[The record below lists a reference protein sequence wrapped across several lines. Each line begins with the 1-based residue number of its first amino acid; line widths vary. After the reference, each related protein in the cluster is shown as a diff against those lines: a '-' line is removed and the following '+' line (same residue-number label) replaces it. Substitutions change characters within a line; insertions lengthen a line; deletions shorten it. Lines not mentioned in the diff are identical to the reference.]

1 MAQEKKIETYLVT
14 QIERLGGMCV
24 KFPPIFFA
32 GFPDRIVLVPKGII
46 VFVELKAPKGVAS
59 QLQKIVHK
67 RLRAIGF
74 RVEIINSKEEVD
86 GFVLT
91 L

>member
-1 MAQEKKIETYLVT
+1 MAQEKKIEDYLTKNV
-14 QIERLGGMCV
+14 ERIGGMCV

-46 VFVELKAPKGVAS
+46 VFVELKAPNGVAS
-59 QLQKIVHK
+59 PLQLIVHK
-67 RLRAIGF
+67 RLRKIGF